1 MNHRELEYKFIEF
14 LLKEKGYTQ
23 KNFLLEASLRDTS
36 SKDTQRS
43 RYIADLILLDT
54 DYNNYLALVEFKSYK
69 NASKAISGQ
78 TVAQVKQY
86 LNVIGNPNLPGYLVV
101 PNEKDEF
108 TVYILDNDDWK
119 EIEKNDFPH
128 YDSLRSKNQADEK
141 RLNQDLSKEKSNELK
156 KKRDLFRSTAW
167 STLTSLIIGIISVFI
182 LSTKVFFT
190 EDKPIFDDSTVIC
203 CDTLQGQADD
213 LRVKIL
219 DIEKELS
226 YLKAQDS
233 ILVNNGKNLKIN
245 SLDERIQIMEN
256 VLNQSPQR
264 ILKLQELT
272 FQLKSVNDKLSK
284 EKEINDIKIVNIKER
299 MDQLTLWT
307 SGLIIT
313 ILGSIIGF
321 AINAFRKS

>member
-23 KNFLLEASLRDTS
+23 KNFLLEASIRDTS
-36 SKDTQRS
+36 SSENERT

-54 DYNNYLALVEFKSYK
+54 DYNSYLALVEFKSYQQNK
-69 NASKAISGQ
+69 RAISGQ

-101 PNEKDEF
+101 PDESNDF
-108 TVYILDNDDWK
+108 SVYILDDNDWK

-141 RLNQDLSKEKSNELK
+141 KLSQDLSKEKAAELK
-156 KKRDLFRSTAW
+156 KKRDLIRNTAW
-167 STLTSLIIGIISVFI
+167 STLMSLVVGIISVFI
-182 LSTKVFFT
+182 LSKNVFFT
-190 EDKPIFDDSTVIC
+190 ERKLTIEEATVVC
-203 CDTLQGQADD
+203 CDTLQDQTND
-213 LRVKIL
+213 LKIKML
-219 DIEKELS
+219 HFEKELIA
-226 YLKAQDS
+226 LKEQDS
-233 ILVNNGKNLKIN
+233 ILVNNGKDLKIK
-245 SLDERIQIMEN
+245 SLDNRILEMESI
-256 VLNQSPQR
+256 LNQSPQS

-272 FQLKSVNDKLSK
+272 YQLKSVNEKLLK
-284 EKEINDIKIVNIKER
+284 EKEINDIKIINVKER

-321 AINAFRKS
+321 AINAFRKQ

>member
-23 KNFLLEASLRDTS
+23 KNFLLEASLRDTL
-36 SKDTQRS
+36 SKENKRT

-54 DYNNYLALVEFKSYK
+54 DYNNYLALVEFKSYQ
-69 NASKAISGQ
+69 NNSKAISGQ
-78 TVAQVKQY
+78 TVAQVQQY

-101 PNEKDEF
+101 PSETNEF
-108 TVYILDNDDWK
+108 SVYILDNNDWK

-141 RLNQDLSKEKSNELK
+141 RLNQDLSKEKTNELK
-156 KKRDLFRSTAW
+156 KKRDLFRTTAF
-167 STLTSLIIGIISVFI
+167 STLMSLIVGIVSVFI
-182 LSTKVFFT
+182 LSKKVFFT
-190 EDKPIFDDSTVIC
+190 EDRLTNETTTIC
-203 CDTLQGQADD
+203 CDTLQIQSND
-213 LRVKIL
+213 LKFKIL
-219 DIEKELS
+219 DIEKELLA
-226 YLKAQDS
+226 LKAQDS
-233 ILVNNGKNLKIN
+233 ILVNNGKNLKMN
-245 SLDERIQIMEN
+245 SLNERIQIMEDVFSN
-256 VLNQSPQR
+256 SPQK

-272 FQLKSVNDKLSK
+272 YQLKGVNDKLSK